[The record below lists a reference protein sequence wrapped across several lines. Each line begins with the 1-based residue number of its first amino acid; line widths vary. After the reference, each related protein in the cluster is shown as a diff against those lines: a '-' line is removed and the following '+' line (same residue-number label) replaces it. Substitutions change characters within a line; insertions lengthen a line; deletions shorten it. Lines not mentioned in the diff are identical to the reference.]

1 MDRLKSMFF
10 YQLALLSNKFV
21 FVSHLTHLSGIYLK
35 RWFSW
40 LEGGKQTTERKTK
53 NTVKVK
59 QQH

>member
-1 MDRLKSMFF
+1 MFF
-10 YQLALLSNKFV
+10 YQLALLSNNFV